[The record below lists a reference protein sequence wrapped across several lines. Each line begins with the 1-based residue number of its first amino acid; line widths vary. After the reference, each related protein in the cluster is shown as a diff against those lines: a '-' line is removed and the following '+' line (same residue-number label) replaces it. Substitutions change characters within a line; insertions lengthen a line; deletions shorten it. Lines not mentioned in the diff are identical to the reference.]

1 MKTKTIIFIA
11 ITSLALASF
20 AGCTLLETGP
30 LEISEITVC
39 QSLDDY
45 YKPVGPTDTFTAA
58 TRIVNI
64 SVKVDNIT
72 AEDKL
77 TTKWSYIET
86 GEEIDTTDFYPEES
100 GSGYVG
106 FSLTI
111 DKGFPSG
118 RYNAVVYLNDEI
130 VETVEFSVE

>member
-11 ITSLALASF
+11 ITALALGSL

-45 YKPVGPTDTFTAA
+45 YKPVGPTVVFPAGTQ
-58 TRIVNI
+58 IVNM

-72 AEDKL
+72 TEDKL
-77 TTKWSYIET
+77 TTKWNYVET
-86 GEEIDTTDFYPEES
+86 GKEIDTTDFYSEES

-111 DKGFPSG
+111 EEGFPSG

>member
-1 MKTKTIIFIA
+1 MKTKIIIFIA
-11 ITSLALASF
+11 ITTLTLTPL
-20 AGCTLLETGP
+20 AGCALLETGP
-30 LEISEITVC
+30 LEISKITVC
-39 QSLDDY
+39 QSLDNNNQ
-45 YKPVGPTDTFTAA
+45 PIGPTDTFPAG

-72 AEDKL
+72 TKDKL
-77 TTKWSYIET
+77 TIKWNYIET
-86 GEEIDTTDFYPEES
+86 GEEIYTSDFFPEES

-106 FSLTI
+106 FSFTI
-111 DKGFPSG
+111 NKGYPSG

>member
-1 MKTKTIIFIA
+1 MKTKIIIFIA
-11 ITSLALASF
+11 ITALTLAPL
-20 AGCTLLETGP
+20 AGCTLLEMGP

-39 QSLDDY
+39 QSLDNNNQ
-45 YKPVGPTDTFTAA
+45 PVGPTDTFPAG

-72 AEDKL
+72 TEDKL
-77 TTKWSYIET
+77 TIKWNYIET
-86 GEEIDTTDFYPEES
+86 GEEIYTSDFSPEES

-111 DKGFPSG
+111 DEGFPSG
-118 RYNAVVYLNDEI
+118 RYNAIVYLNDEI

>member
-1 MKTKTIIFIA
+1 MKIKTIIFIA
-11 ITSLALASF
+11 ITALALF
-20 AGCTLLETGP
+20 LIAGCTLLETGP

-45 YKPVGPTDTFTAA
+45 YKPVEPTETFPAD

-77 TTKWSYIET
+77 TTKWNYVET

-100 GSGYVG
+100 GSGYIG

-111 DKGFPSG
+111 DEGFPSG
-118 RYNAVVYLNDEI
+118 RYNAAVYLNDEI